1 MLIKCCGIL
10 IAVTIIPCTDLSIGS
25 WRRIAT
31 TVGKHDLVAYVSDSK
46 RCLTWFIHSGGL
58 GFKMEI
64 PYDAIIDAE
73 FTNAAPGTGLASFLL
88 SQPPL
93 FFLEHVSSPSPD
105 RPTVRQWRPCPDWTE
120 GHQASQVLRHDLIG
134 SAVQLSHFLRNLRA
148 GSRPDIPLRPADSY
162 RTVTSPPMEMP
173 RPSPTME
180 LPLPP
185 MANLAGA
192 NLRVHYQSDGADL
205 PPSLGRR
212 DLDRKRL
219 SYSSGMTND
228 SPDSFTNTTIQTPPQ
243 SASASGSYAQHPSY
257 AAVSQQ
263 GTPASS
269 SFGSPMFNDYVPE
282 THHVVHNG
290 QHPTRDEYSAIRIS
304 SGLPPRPYPVMNRPF
319 YDEATHRLA
328 PPYQPRRSHSYD
340 QNESS
345 PPLLTTPY
353 HPPAYVLEN
362 LSNGHS
368 EPSHTGSPSLPITSG
383 LPSIPVYA
391 DHY

>member
-1 MLIKCCGIL
+1 
-10 IAVTIIPCTDLSIGS
+10 
-25 WRRIAT
+25 
-31 TVGKHDLVAYVSDSK
+31 
-46 RCLTWFIHSGGL
+46 
-58 GFKMEI
+58 MEI
-64 PYDAIIDAE
+64 PYDTIIDAE

-93 FFLEHVSSPSPD
+93 FFLEHVSSPTPD

-148 GSRPDIPLRPADSY
+148 GSRSDIPLRPADSY
-162 RTVTSPPMEMP
+162 RTVASPPMQMP
-173 RPSPTME
+173 RPSPPME

-185 MANLAGA
+185 LANLAGA
-192 NLRVHYQSDGADL
+192 NLRVHYQNDGLDL

-219 SYSSGMTND
+219 SYSGSGMTND
-228 SPDSFTNTTIQTPPQ
+228 SPDAFTNTTTQTPPQ
-243 SASASGSYAQHPSY
+243 SAPANGRYAQHPSY

-282 THHVVHNG
+282 AHHVGHSG
-290 QHPTRDEYSAIRIS
+290 QHPTRDEYSGIRIS
-304 SGLPPRPYPVMNRPF
+304 SGLIPRPYPVMDRTF
-319 YDEATHRLA
+319 YDEATHKLA
-328 PPYQPRRSHSYD
+328 PPYQPRRSSYD

-353 HPPAYVLEN
+353 HPPAHILEN
-362 LSNGHS
+362 LSQGHS
-368 EPSHTGSPSLPITSG
+368 DAGSLPITSG
-383 LPSIPVYA
+383 LPSIPVYG